1 MNQIR
6 PLVETAESVPLS
18 RADFETM
25 QEELE
30 DATDRIAVLQDTLND
45 TKPGAERHLLTMD
58 ETMRIIDGESPIKV
72 WREKRGLTIRQLS
85 DLVGLH
91 DIEIVEAERGGKINK
106 GLLYK
111 LSDRLGVTT
120 EMLTPPDVAP

>member
-6 PLVETAESVPLS
+6 PLVETPESVTLS
-18 RADFETM
+18 RADFETL
-25 QEELE
+25 QDELE
-30 DATDRIAVLQDTLND
+30 DAADRINVLQDILND
-45 TKPGAERHLLTMD
+45 TKPGTERYLLTMD
-58 ETMRIIDGESPIKV
+58 ETMRIIDGESPITV
-72 WREKRGLTIRQLS
+72 WREKRGMSVRQLA

-91 DIEIVEAERGGKINK
+91 DIDILDAEKGGAISK

-120 EMLTPPDVAP
+120 EMLIPPNVAP

>member
-6 PLVETAESVPLS
+6 PLVETPESVTLS
-18 RADFETM
+18 RADFETL
-25 QEELE
+25 QDELE
-30 DATDRIAVLQDTLND
+30 DAADRIAVLQDTLND
-45 TKPGAERHLLTMD
+45 TKPGAERYLLTMD
-58 ETMRIIDGESPIKV
+58 ETMRIIDGESPITV
-72 WREKRGLTIRQLS
+72 WREKRGMSVRQLA

-91 DIEIVEAERGGKINK
+91 DIEILAAEKGGAISK

-120 EMLTPPDVAP
+120 EMLIPPNVAP